1 MIDSLTKRRR
11 RRSQYLLQ
19 VCNGGRDVVARSWT
33 DPDSALG
40 GLVDD
45 FRDRC
50 VRVYIE
56 DPNRVEEDAG
66 KERGIAEGGYGR
78 KQIQELV
85 QNAADALQGAPGR
98 IQVSLTEDALY
109 VANEGN
115 PFEDTGV
122 RALLYTH
129 LSNKTGTEIGRFGLG
144 FKSISGISDNP
155 QIFSRSVSFEFS
167 RSQSSE
173 QLSTELE
180 RHYKPSEIPALRL
193 AWTLDPVVAFRSDP
207 HLAELSA
214 WATTVVKVPL
224 KAGVVAQLSTEMQ
237 EFDESFN
244 LFAPHV
250 RVLDLV
256 DRVAD
261 VSRRFAASKKGN
273 RVTLTTPDG
282 DREWLVVSTEH
293 KPSSQALESA
303 GHSARRDSVT
313 VSWALPLSGA
323 VGVGRLSAYFPVK
336 SDITLSGRIN
346 APWKLSDDRINVI
359 ECLFNLEI
367 LEDVVPKLVVSAR
380 KDLVDDEAYGRYID
394 VLPARGKEAR
404 SWADKVLNEPVY
416 KELRDSRCLPDLD
429 GQLRAPSALQR
440 VPDDVMEYAKMWL
453 AVAGNRGDWVHPD
466 CTSTT
471 ERRSKVE
478 RLMGEGD
485 RVKPAGR
492 VLHWLQA
499 VVAEPGPG
507 QSAAAI
513 ELAANLIRKG
523 GNTEMDVRDA
533 RIVLLENG
541 SLAQPVRGR
550 CFLRT
555 KTDQQGSSF
564 VDTDVAARATAV
576 AALEALGVTAF
587 EDGGEML
594 QLLTEL
600 RRTGKVDWDELWIAM
615 RGSGVHQVYEAFES
629 ILEGRAK
636 RIINVKNGNGR
647 WVLPHG
653 LYFAGDCLKQLREDG
668 DFLVDGAYHAS
679 DQELLYVLGV
689 RSRPS
694 RMTSGSSERWVSRYA
709 NEVRGR
715 IGEELGLGLQA
726 RQALQIDGLDAV
738 LGPLE
743 CLADLSVTNRT
754 ALTMALLNEVDVPRV
769 RVSHPNVSKTAR
781 YVAPEIW
788 WVREQ
793 GLLPTVLGPV
803 PINEAFVAEV
813 EDAPDGLLP
822 CVTQIVLSRD
832 AENVLKLKRKISDL
846 EPAGFRKLVEA
857 HVAKDDLQRVGQSY
871 AWWCRTHQET
881 DPPDRLS
888 VRKGSE
894 WTERDRKSVAVVHTS
909 DAYAELDQFGIPC
922 VLVDSVENVHT
933 LSGLWECLE
942 GRHLPV
948 TFSYETSA
956 ESVLLTDVFPVLDAL
971 ETNAELDGLVMQ
983 KCLSLSKV
991 AAVPGQPEVRVACAS
1006 GREANRILVTGTSDW
1021 EILKQVLGQLLYDD
1035 SDRHVDALLKDM
1047 DRRKNSQQVRAVRN
1061 AKSDAERLLLLVGED
1076 RLRPLIPKDAI
1087 NYLVNEGAVEPRGHA
1102 LAELCVSMLGVRALE
1117 RACKVEPMGLPVSPP
1132 STWAGS
1138 FATRKWVNTF
1148 GFSDEWAGRP
1158 ARQRNKP
1165 TEYIEGPAQLEKLH
1179 DYQQVVSERLRN
1191 LLVGNGERRGYI
1203 SLPTGAGKTRVAVQ
1217 TFVEAISDGSLDGL
1231 GTGGAFSGPILWLAD
1246 GEELCEQAIDA
1257 WSYLWRAVGRQDTQL
1272 ILSRFWSSYE
1282 MEEEVG
1288 GVQVVVATW
1297 QKIKSRAV
1305 GNDSYAWLA
1314 EAPIVIVDEAHGAYT
1329 PSYTTI
1335 LEWLGRSTRERDK
1348 PLIGLSA
1355 TPFRGRRDSA
1365 QTELLLRRF
1374 GDNCLDEG
1382 VFGGDLPQV
1391 RLQRD
1396 RVLAR
1401 ARLEIIDGVSID
1413 LFDQEV
1419 SYFKEMGWLAKSA
1432 EIRLGRNEDRTRTI
1446 VESIMS
1452 KPEEWQIVVFAAS
1465 VENAQT
1471 LATLLTLQGRSAASI
1486 DQDTSPEDR
1495 RVAIERFKSG
1505 ELKVLTNYAVLSQG
1519 FDAPKTDAVYITRP
1533 TSSEVRYLQMVG
1545 RGLRGPKNG
1554 GTEEVLIVNM
1564 LDNLLEFA
1572 DSIVYESLKDIMD
1585 AENETES
1592 AGVG

>member
-1 MIDSLTKRRR
+1 M
-11 RRSQYLLQ
+11 
-19 VCNGGRDVVARSWT
+19 VVKSWT
-33 DPDSALG
+33 DPDPALR

-50 VRVYIE
+50 VRVYQE

-98 IQVSLTEDALY
+98 IQVTLTERGLY
-109 VANEGN
+109 VANEGH
-115 PFEDTGV
+115 PFEGTGV

-129 LSNKTGTEIGRFGLG
+129 LSDKTGTEIGRFGLG

-167 RSQSSE
+167 RSQSAE
-173 QLSTELE
+173 YLSAELD
-180 RHYKPSEIPALRL
+180 RHYRPSDVPALRL
-193 AWTLDPVVAFRSDP
+193 AWTLDPTAEFRADP
-207 HLAELSA
+207 ILAELST
-214 WATTVVKVPL
+214 WATTVIKVPL
-224 KAGVVAQLSTEMQ
+224 KEAVASQLSQEIN

-250 RVLDLV
+250 RVLELV

-261 VSRRFAASKKGN
+261 VSRRFAAAKKGN
-273 RVTLTTPDG
+273 RVTLTTQDG
-282 DREWLVVSTEH
+282 EREWLVVSTDH
-293 KPSSQALESA
+293 KPSPQALESA
-303 GHSARRDSVT
+303 GHAARRDSVT

-323 VGVGRLSAYFPVK
+323 VGVGQLSAYFPVK
-336 SDITLSGRIN
+336 SDVTLSGRVN

-359 ECLFNLEI
+359 ECMFNLEI
-367 LEDVVPKLVVSAR
+367 LEDVLPKLVVSAR
-380 KDLVDDEAYGRYID
+380 KDLIADGAYGRYID

-416 KELRDSRCLPDLD
+416 RALRDSRCLPDLD

-440 VPDDVMEYAKMWL
+440 VPDDVMDHAKMWL
-453 AVAGNRGDWVHPD
+453 AVTGNRGDWVHPD

-471 ERRSKVE
+471 ERRSKVD
-478 RLMGEGD
+478 RLMQEGD
-485 RVKPAGR
+485 RPKPAGR
-492 VLHWLQA
+492 VLHWLQS
-499 VVAEPGPG
+499 VVADPTPE
-507 QSAAAI
+507 QSSAAI

-523 GNTEMDVRDA
+523 GNTEKDVRDA
-533 RIVLLENG
+533 RIVLLEAG
-541 SLAQPVRGR
+541 AMAQPVRGR

-555 KTDQQGSSF
+555 NPAQHGTSF
-564 VDTDVAARATAV
+564 IDSRVAERGVTA

-594 QLLTEL
+594 ELLTEL

-615 RGSGVHQVYEAFES
+615 RGSGAQQVHEAFHS
-629 ILEGRAK
+629 VLDGRAPQ
-636 RIINVKNGNGR
+636 IIRVRNGLGR

-668 DFLVDGAYHAS
+668 EFLVDGAYHAG
-679 DQELLYVLGV
+679 DQELLYMLGV

-694 RMTSGSSERWVSRYA
+694 RSAAGANERWISRYA
-709 NEVRGR
+709 NEIRERVGDV
-715 IGEELGLGLQA
+715 LGLGVQA
-726 RQALQIDGLDAV
+726 RQALQIEGLNAV

-743 CLADLSVTNRT
+743 CLPDLSVTNRT
-754 ALTMALLNEVDVPRV
+754 VLTLALLNEVDVPRV
-769 RVSHPNVSKTAR
+769 RVSHPNVPKTAR
-781 YVAPEIW
+781 YVAPELW
-788 WVREQ
+788 WARQ
-793 GLLPTVLGPV
+793 HGLLPTALGPMPV
-803 PINEAFVAEV
+803 HDAFVADV
-813 EDAPDGLLP
+813 PDAPDGLLP
-822 CVTQIVLSRD
+822 CVTQVVLSGE
-832 AENVLKLKRKISDL
+832 AEDVLKLKKRISEL
-846 EPAGFRKLVEA
+846 EPAGFQKLVDI
-857 HVAKDDLQRVGQSY
+857 HVSRDDMQHVGQCY
-871 AWWCRTHQET
+871 AWWCWSHRESEPPEKLWVRRNGQWSDEDRRT
-881 DPPDRLS
+881 
-888 VRKGSE
+888 
-894 WTERDRKSVAVVHTS
+894 VAVVHGT
-909 DAYAELDQFGIPC
+909 DAFAELDQFGIPC
-922 VLVDSVENVHT
+922 VVVDSVDDVHT
-933 LSGLWECLE
+933 LSEFWECLE
-942 GRHLPV
+942 GRALPV
-948 TFSYETSA
+948 TYAYETSA
-956 ESVLLTDVFPVLDAL
+956 EPVLVTDMFPVLDAL
-971 ETNAELDGLVMQ
+971 ETNDELDGLVLQ

-991 AAVPGQPEVRVACAS
+991 AAVPGQPEVRVTCAA
-1006 GREANRILVTGTSDW
+1006 GRESNTILVTGTT
-1021 EILKQVLGQLLYDD
+1021 ERPILKQVLGQLLYDD

-1047 DRRKNSQQVRAVRN
+1047 ERRKNSEQVRAVR
-1061 AKSDAERLLLLVGED
+1061 KSSSDAERLLTLVGEE
-1076 RLRPLIPKDAI
+1076 RLRPLIPKDALS
-1087 NYLVNEGAVEPRGHA
+1087 YLANEGGSEPRGLA

-1117 RACKVEPMGLPVSPP
+1117 RACKVDPTGLPIAPP
-1132 STWAGS
+1132 SAWAGS
-1138 FATRKWVNTF
+1138 FTTRKWVANF
-1148 GFSDEWAGRP
+1148 GFGEEWAGRP

-1165 TEYIEGPAQLEKLH
+1165 TEYVEGPTQLEELH

-1191 LLVGNGERRGYI
+1191 LLIGNGSRRGYI

-1217 TFVEAISDGSLDGL
+1217 TIIEAISDGSLDGL
-1231 GTGGAFSGPILWLAD
+1231 GSSGAFSGPILWLAD

-1257 WSYLWRAVGRQDTQL
+1257 WSYLWRAAGRRDTQL

-1305 GNDSYAWLA
+1305 DNDSYAWLA
-1314 EAPIVIVDEAHGAYT
+1314 EAPIVIIDEAHGAYT

-1335 LEWLGRSTRERDK
+1335 LEWLGRSARERDK
-1348 PLIGLSA
+1348 PLVGLTA

-1365 QTELLLRRF
+1365 QTDLLLRRF

-1382 VFGGDLPQV
+1382 VFGEDLPQV

-1401 ARLEIIDGVSID
+1401 AQLEILGGVSID
-1413 LFDQEV
+1413 LTDREIQE
-1419 SYFKEMGWLAKSA
+1419 FKTMGWLAKSA
-1432 EIRLGRNEDRTRTI
+1432 EVRLGRNEDRTRTI
-1446 VESIMS
+1446 VKSIMD
-1452 KPEEWQIVVFAAS
+1452 KPEHWQIVVFATS

-1471 LATLLTLQGRSAASI
+1471 LATLLTLQGRPSASI

-1564 LDNLLEFA
+1564 LDNLIEFA
-1572 DSIVYESLKDIMD
+1572 DSIVYQSVKDI
-1585 AENETES
+1585 AEAERSQES
-1592 AGVG
+1592 ISVG

>member
-1 MIDSLTKRRR
+1 M
-11 RRSQYLLQ
+11 
-19 VCNGGRDVVARSWT
+19 
-33 DPDSALG
+33 G

-50 VRVYIE
+50 VRVYQE

-98 IQVSLTEDALY
+98 IEVSLTEHALY

-167 RSQSSE
+167 RSQSAE
-173 QLSTELE
+173 CLSAELD
-180 RHYKPSEIPALRL
+180 RHYRPSDVPALRL
-193 AWTLDPVVAFRSDP
+193 AWTLDPAAEFRVDP
-207 HLAELSA
+207 ILAELST

-224 KAGVVAQLSTEMQ
+224 KEGTASQLSQEIA

-261 VSRRFAASKKGN
+261 VSRRFAAAKKGN
-273 RVTLTTPDG
+273 RVTLTTQDG
-282 DREWLVVSTEH
+282 EREWLVVSTDH

-313 VSWALPLSGA
+313 VSWALPLSGSA
-323 VGVGRLSAYFPVK
+323 GVGQLSAYFPVK
-336 SDITLSGRIN
+336 SDITLSGRVN

-367 LEDVVPKLVVSAR
+367 LEDVLPKLVVAAR
-380 KDLVDDEAYGRYID
+380 KDLIADAAYGRYID

-404 SWADKVLNEPVY
+404 SWADKVLNEPVFR
-416 KELRDSRCLPDLD
+416 ELRDSRCLPDLD

-453 AVAGNRGDWVHPD
+453 AVTGNRSVWVHPD

-471 ERRSKVE
+471 ERRSKVD
-478 RLMGEGD
+478 RLMQEGD
-485 RVKPAGR
+485 RPKPAGR
-492 VLHWLQA
+492 VLHWLQS
-499 VVAEPGPG
+499 VVADPGPG

-513 ELAANLIRKG
+513 ELAANLILKG
-523 GNTEMDVRDA
+523 GNTEKDVRDS

-541 SLAQPVRGR
+541 SLAQPIRGR

-555 KTDQQGSSF
+555 NAGQHGTSF
-564 VDTDVAARATAV
+564 VDQDVAARAATA

-615 RGSGVHQVYEAFES
+615 RGSGVQQVHEAFES
-629 ILEGRAK
+629 VLEGHAA
-636 RIINVKNGNGR
+636 RIIHVRNGVGR
-647 WVLPHG
+647 WVVPQG
-653 LYFAGDCLKQLREDG
+653 LYFAGECLKQLREDG
-668 DFLVDGAYHAS
+668 EFLVDGAYHAS
-679 DQELLYVLGV
+679 DQEVLYMLGV

-694 RMTSGSSERWVSRYA
+694 RGGGAQERWVSRYM
-709 NEVRGR
+709 NEVRAR
-715 IGEELGLGLQA
+715 IGDELGLSVQA
-726 RQALQIDGLDAV
+726 RQAIQIDGLDSV

-743 CLADLSVTNRT
+743 CLPELSVTNRT
-754 ALTMALLNEVDVPRV
+754 AMTVALLSDVDVPRV
-769 RVSHPNVSKTAR
+769 RVSHPNVPKTGR
-781 YVAPEIW
+781 YVAPELW
-788 WVREQ
+788 WARSE
-793 GLLPTVLGPV
+793 GLLPTVLGPM
-803 PINEAFVAEV
+803 PPSEAFVADIE
-813 EDAPDGLLP
+813 EAPEGLLP
-822 CVTQIVLSRD
+822 CVSQVVLSRD
-832 AENVLKLKRKISDL
+832 AEDVLTLKKRISEID
-846 EPAGFRKLVEA
+846 PAGFRKLVDVHMA
-857 HVAKDDLQRVGQSY
+857 RDDMQHVGQSY
-871 AWWCRTHQET
+871 AWWCWTHRESE
-881 DPPDRLS
+881 PPEKLW
-888 VRKGSE
+888 VRKNGQWSE
-894 WTERDRKSVAVVHTS
+894 EDRRTVAVVHGA
-909 DAYAELDQFGIPC
+909 DAFSELDQFGIPC
-922 VLVDSVENVHT
+922 VVVDSVDDVHT
-933 LSGLWECLE
+933 LSELWECLE
-942 GRHLPV
+942 GRDLPV
-948 TFSYETSA
+948 TYSYETSA
-956 ESVLLTDVFPVLDAL
+956 EPVLLTDVFPVLDAL
-971 ETNAELDGLVMQ
+971 EIDNELDGLVLQ

-991 AAVPGQPEVRVACAS
+991 AAVPGQPEVRVACGS
-1006 GREANRILVTGTSDW
+1006 GRAAKTILVTGTTDHQ
-1021 EILKQVLGQLLYDD
+1021 ILKQVLGQLLYDD

-1047 DRRKNSQQVRAVRN
+1047 DRRKNSEQVRAVRK
-1061 AKSDAERLLLLVGED
+1061 ASSDAERLLLLVGED
-1076 RLRPLIPKDAI
+1076 RLRPLIPKDALS
-1087 NYLVNEGAVEPRGHA
+1087 YLANEGGVEPRGLA

-1117 RACKVEPMGLPVSPP
+1117 RACKVDPTGLPVVPP

-1138 FATRKWVNTF
+1138 FPTRKWVTNF
-1148 GFSDEWAGRP
+1148 GFGDAWAGRP

-1165 TEYIEGPAQLEKLH
+1165 AEYVDGPTQLEKLH

-1191 LLVGNGERRGYI
+1191 LLTGNGSPRGYI

-1217 TFVEAISDGSLDGL
+1217 SIVEAISDGSLDGL
-1231 GTGGAFSGPILWLAD
+1231 GSSGVFSGPILWLAD

-1257 WSYLWRAVGRQDTQL
+1257 WSYLWRAAGRQDTQL
-1272 ILSRFWSSYE
+1272 ILSRFWASYE

-1297 QKIKSRAV
+1297 HKIHSRAV

-1314 EAPIVIVDEAHGAYT
+1314 EAPIVIIDEAHGAYT

-1335 LEWLGRSTRERDK
+1335 LEWLGRSTRQRDK
-1348 PLIGLSA
+1348 PLIGLTA

-1382 VFGGDLPQV
+1382 VFGEDLPQV

-1401 ARLEIIDGVSID
+1401 AHLEILDGVSID
-1413 LFDQEV
+1413 LSDQEIDN
-1419 SYFKEMGWLAKSA
+1419 FKEMGWLAKSA

-1446 VESIMS
+1446 VESVMS
-1452 KPEEWQIVVFAAS
+1452 KPDHWQIVVFATS

-1471 LATLLTLQGRSAASI
+1471 LATLLTLQGRPAASI

-1495 RVAIERFKSG
+1495 RVAIERFKAG

-1533 TSSEVRYLQMVG
+1533 TSSEVRYQQMVG

-1564 LDNLLEFA
+1564 LDNILEFG
-1572 DSIVYESLKDIMD
+1572 DSIVYQSVKDITE
-1585 AENETES
+1585 AERAQES
-1592 AGVG
+1592 VGVG

>member
-1 MIDSLTKRRR
+1 M
-11 RRSQYLLQ
+11 
-19 VCNGGRDVVARSWT
+19 VARSWT

-85 QNAADALQGAPGR
+85 QNSADALQGAPGR
-98 IQVSLTEDALY
+98 IQVSLTDGALY
-109 VANEGN
+109 VANEGK

-155 QIFSRSVSFEFS
+155 QVFSRSVSFEFN

-180 RHYKPSEIPALRL
+180 RHYRPSEVPALRL
-193 AWTLDPVVAFRSDP
+193 AWTLDPVAEFRTDP
-207 HLAELSA
+207 HLAELST

-224 KAGVVAQLSTEMQ
+224 KDGAASQLSTEME

-250 RVLDLV
+250 RILDLV
-256 DRVAD
+256 DHIKP

-282 DREWLVVSTEH
+282 DRDWLVVSTEH
-293 KPSSQALESA
+293 KPSSRALESA

-323 VGVGRLSAYFPVK
+323 VGIGRLSAYFPVK
-336 SDITLSGRIN
+336 SDVTLSGRIN

-380 KDLVDDEAYGRYID
+380 KDLVDDDAYGRYVD

-416 KELRDSRCLPDLD
+416 RELRDSRCLPDLD

-471 ERRSKVE
+471 ERRSKVD
-478 RLMGEGD
+478 RLMSEGD
-485 RVKPAGR
+485 RVKPPGR
-492 VLHWLQA
+492 VLHWLQS
-499 VVAEPGPG
+499 VVAEPGPS

-513 ELAANLIRKG
+513 ELAAQLIGKG

-555 KTDQQGSSF
+555 KPDQHGSSF
-564 VDTDVAARATAV
+564 VHADLAARGTAV

-594 QLLTEL
+594 QLLTDL
-600 RRTGKVDWDELWIAM
+600 RHTGKVDWDELWIAM
-615 RGSGVHQVYEAFES
+615 RGSGVHRVHEAFES
-629 ILEGRAK
+629 VLEGRAA

-647 WVLPHG
+647 WVLPQG

-668 DFLVDGAYHAS
+668 DFLIDGAYHAS
-679 DQELLYVLGV
+679 DQELLYMLGV

-694 RMTSGSSERWVSRYA
+694 RMAVGTNERWVSKYA
-709 NEVRGR
+709 NEVRQR
-715 IGEELGLGLQA
+715 IGDELSLGVQA
-726 RQALQIDGLDAV
+726 RQALVIDGLDAV

-743 CLADLSVTNRT
+743 CLPDLSVTNRT
-754 ALTMALLNEVDVPRV
+754 ALTLALLNDIDVPRI
-769 RVSHPNVSKTAR
+769 RVSHPNVPKTAR
-781 YVAPEIW
+781 YVAPEYW
-788 WVREQ
+788 WARQQ
-793 GLLPTVLGPV
+793 GLLPTVLGPT
-803 PINEAFVAEV
+803 PISEAFVANV

-822 CVTQIVLSRD
+822 CVTQIVLSAD
-832 AENVLKLKRKISDL
+832 AERVLKLKTKISDL
-846 EPAGFRKLVEA
+846 EPAGFRKLVQA
-857 HVAKDDLQRVGQSY
+857 HVDKNDVQRVGQSY
-871 AWWCRTHQET
+871 AWWCWTHEEVGPPERMWVHRSGQWAECERT
-881 DPPDRLS
+881 
-888 VRKGSE
+888 
-894 WTERDRKSVAVVHTS
+894 SVAVVHSS
-909 DAYAELDQFGIPC
+909 DALAELEQFGIPC
-922 VLVDSVENVHT
+922 ILVDSVEDVHS
-933 LSGLWECLE
+933 LSGFWGCLE
-942 GRHLPV
+942 GRGLPV
-948 TFSYETSA
+948 TYSYETSA
-956 ESVLLTDVFPVLDAL
+956 EPVLLTDVFPVLDAL
-971 ETNAELDGLVMQ
+971 EIDGELDGLILQ

-991 AAVPGQPEVRVACAS
+991 AAVPGQPEVRVAVAA
-1006 GREANRILVTGTSDW
+1006 GRESNTILVTGSADSQ
-1021 EILKQVLGQLLYDD
+1021 ILKQVLGQLLYDD

-1061 AKSDAERLLLLVGED
+1061 ASSDAERLLMLVGED
-1076 RLRPLIPKDAI
+1076 RLRPLIPKDALS
-1087 NYLVNEGAVEPRGHA
+1087 YLVNEGSLEPRGHA

-1117 RACKVEPMGLPVSPP
+1117 RACKVDPAGLPVAPP

-1138 FATRKWVNTF
+1138 FATRKWVNDF
-1148 GFSDEWAGRP
+1148 GFGDEWAGRP

-1165 TEYIEGPAQLEKLH
+1165 TEYIEGPTQLERLH
-1179 DYQQVVSERLRN
+1179 DYQQVVSDRLRN
-1191 LLVGNGERRGYI
+1191 VLIAKERAYI

-1217 TFVEAISDGSLDGL
+1217 TIIEAISSGDLDRFSSS
-1231 GTGGAFSGPILWLAD
+1231 GAFAGPILWLAD

-1257 WSYLWRAVGRQDTQL
+1257 WSYLWRSVGRQDTQL
-1272 ILSRFWSSYE
+1272 ICSRFWSSYE

-1297 QKIKSRAV
+1297 QKIKLRAV

-1314 EAPIVIVDEAHGAYT
+1314 EAPLVIIDEAHGAYT

-1348 PLIGLSA
+1348 TLVGLTA

-1374 GDNCLDEG
+1374 GDNQLDEG
-1382 VFGGDLPQV
+1382 VFGEDLPQV

-1413 LFDQEV
+1413 LSDREV
-1419 SYFKEMGWLAKSA
+1419 DDFKKLGWLAKSA

-1446 VESIMS
+1446 VDSIMGR
-1452 KPEEWQIVVFAAS
+1452 PEDWQIVVFAAS

-1495 RVAIERFKSG
+1495 RVAIERFKAG

-1533 TSSEVRYLQMVG
+1533 TSSEVRYMQMVG

-1572 DSIVYESLKDIMD
+1572 DSIVYESLKEITEADQIQ
-1585 AENETES
+1585 ES